1 MTNFIKA
8 TLIPNN
14 QPPAAF
20 QSREIIL
27 STSCITAISQRR
39 EKEYELILTPQSF
52 QQLQDKYY
60 GRNTTIKEVT
70 AIIKDEAILL

>member
-1 MTNFIKA
+1 MPTFIKV
-8 TLIPNN
+8 TLVPNH
-14 QPPAAF
+14 QPPAAYEP
-20 QSREIIL
+20 RTIIL
-27 STSCITAISQRR
+27 STSAIIAISQRR
-39 EKEYELILTPQSF
+39 DKEYELILTPQSL